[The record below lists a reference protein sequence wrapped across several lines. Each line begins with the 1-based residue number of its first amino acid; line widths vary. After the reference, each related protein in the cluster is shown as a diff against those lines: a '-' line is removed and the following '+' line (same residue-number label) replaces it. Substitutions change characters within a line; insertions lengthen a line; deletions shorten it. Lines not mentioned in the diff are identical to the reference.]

1 MCQREESGGGRVVMS
16 EAVLGVGQRERVEFR
31 KNEALENL
39 DGRTENGNG
48 AVAGTFRGGFSR
60 FEKRYDGGC
69 LPDVRYSGCAV

>member
-39 DGRTENGNG
+39 DGRTENRNG
-48 AVAGTFRGGFSR
+48 AVAGTF
-60 FEKRYDGGC
+60 
-69 LPDVRYSGCAV
+69 